1 MTTDTLTPRP
11 GGAPAGGARSAYER
25 LLDALR
31 AHGSTVTEKG
41 DRQAIAN
48 CAGPAH
54 AHGDRNPSLS
64 LRAGEGQAL
73 VYCHAG
79 DDVADILAALDLGM
93 ADLYDDE
100 RGRRYTYRDR
110 YGAPLLH
117 VTRTP
122 DKKFRQTAAA
132 AGVRPRDLPWTLYQ
146 LPEVTAA
153 ASAGRWIV
161 LCEGEKD
168 ADQVTALCGPD
179 VVGTTGRGGATNI
192 AKTDLTPLHGAR
204 VIAVPDR
211 DVAGDVWAAQVHDQ
225 LADAAGELVFMRA
238 RTGKDI
244 SDHLAAG
251 HDLAALDAYDP
262 APADQLDAEAVFWE
276 ARPELATI
284 RHYAR
289 AAMASPWAVLGC
301 VLARVA
307 LSTPPT
313 VVIPPLGND
322 RAAVASLNFFV
333 GLVGPS
339 GVGKGVATAAA
350 RTFLDVPP
358 GGGRAIEERPL
369 GSGEGISHMFVE
381 TDENGDTMPA
391 AYSVWFDVPEVD
403 TLTALVQ
410 RKSSTT
416 ASEVRK
422 MFSGEGL
429 GFQNADVA
437 RRKITPAHS
446 YRATLVAG
454 VQPEKAGPLLD
465 DAAGG
470 TPQRF
475 IWLPAT
481 DPGAP
486 DVTPEA
492 PEPIR
497 WTCPASPLTLDRTML
512 KVARSIKEQLQAE
525 RRARL
530 REEITD
536 NNGQQSIVR
545 LKVAALLALLN
556 GRLDVTESD
565 WHLADHIM
573 TVSDQTKQRMRDTIA
588 ADAART
594 AQQRA
599 EARAAFD
606 EHQDTAAVARTAR
619 KILPK
624 LTTEPTSASNVRAS
638 LGKNLREYFD
648 AAIDDLIRRGLAI
661 RLEDEYQGRPR
672 TMLRRPD

>member
-1 MTTDTLTPRP
+1 MTIEALNPAT
-11 GGAPAGGARSAYER
+11 GAATSARSAYER
-25 LLDALR
+25 LVDALR
-31 AHGSTVTEKG
+31 AHGSRVTEKG
-41 DRQAIAN
+41 DRQAVAN
-48 CAGPAH
+48 CPGPVH

-64 LRAGEGQAL
+64 LRAGEGQVL

-79 DDVADILAALDLGM
+79 DDAADVIAALGLTM
-93 ADLYDDE
+93 ADLYDD
-100 RGRRYTYRDR
+100 RAGRQYTYRDR
-110 YGAPLLH
+110 HGRDLVT

-122 DKKFRQTAAA
+122 DKKFRQTSADA
-132 AGVRPRDLPWTLYQ
+132 RLKPREVPWTLYQ
-146 LPEVTAA
+146 LPEVLAA
-153 ASAGRWIV
+153 VKAGRWVV

-192 AKTDLTPLHGAR
+192 AKTDLAPLHGAN

-211 DVAGDVWAAQVHDQ
+211 DTAGDAWAAQVHAQ
-225 LADAAGELVFMRA
+225 LAAAASELVFMHA
-238 RTGKDI
+238 AAGKDI

-251 HDLAALDAYDP
+251 HDLAALEP
-262 APADQLDAEAVFWE
+262 HQLAPAGEVDVDDTFWE

-322 RAAVASLNFFV
+322 RNAVASLNFFV

-350 RTFLDVPP
+350 KGFLDVPP

-381 TDENGDTMPA
+381 TDEHGDTMPA

-403 TLTALVQ
+403 TLTALVG
-410 RKSSTT
+410 RKASTT
-416 ASEVRK
+416 ASEMRK

-429 GFQNADVA
+429 GFQNADVQ

-446 YRATLVAG
+446 YRAALVAG

-465 DAAGG
+465 DAGGG

-486 DVTPEA
+486 DVTPDA

-497 WTCPASPLTLDRTML
+497 WTCPASPLTLDRLML
-512 KVARSIKEQLQAE
+512 KVARPIKQQLQAE

-530 REEITD
+530 REEIAD

-556 GRLDVTESD
+556 GRLEVTESD
-565 WHLADHIM
+565 WHLADYVM
-573 TVSDQTKQRMRDTIA
+573 TISNRTRDRMRETLA
-588 ADAART
+588 ADAAR
-594 AQQRA
+594 ASRQRA

-606 EHQDTAAVARTAR
+606 EHQDDITVQRTAR
-619 KILPK
+619 KILAR
-624 LTTEPTSASNVRAS
+624 LTTEPTSASSLRAS
-638 LGKNLREYFD
+638 LGKNLRENFEP
-648 AAIDDLIRRGLAI
+648 AIDDLTRRGLAI
-661 RLEDEYQGRPR
+661 RIDNEYHGRPR
-672 TMLRRPD
+672 TLYRRPGQG